1 MQKPIDVVAYKYIE
15 NDLKEQICNGLI
27 APGERLPS
35 MVDLCQKYN
44 TSSTTIKKS
53 LDNLKQSG
61 YIYAKKRIGYF
72 VSNIE
77 SDNFKIKF
85 NLQDN
90 LKDTITEIKIEDVKM
105 CINKQHGSEN
115 NTNILV
121 INRIFYNEVLP
132 VAFEVM
138 EIALNADIDIAKI
151 DTVNWIKRLES
162 VLYSQNIK
170 KEIEVLL
177 VQDQTINKKLMEPEN
192 TLLFYFAKTFK
203 TNENQFI
210 ARTIIY
216 IPNDVCKMSGTGI
229 QIIAA
234 NNG

>member
-27 APGERLPS
+27 CPGERLPS

-53 LDNLKQSG
+53 LDNLKQAG

-72 VSNIE
+72 VSDIE

-90 LKDTITEIKIEDVKM
+90 LKDTITEIKIEDIKI
-105 CINKQHGSEN
+105 CKNKKCGPVN

-132 VAFEVM
+132 AAFEVM
-138 EIALNADIDIAKI
+138 EIALNADINLTKI
-151 DTVNWIKRLES
+151 DTANWVKRLES

-177 VQDQTINKKLMEPEN
+177 VQDPPINEKLMEPEN

-216 IPNDVCKMSGTGI
+216 IPNDVCKMNGTGI
-229 QIIAA
+229 QIQTQD
-234 NNG
+234 ND